1 MKNKEVCKEFIRRRV
16 ASGSNLV
23 STGDKLFSYNT
34 CIAQF
39 NGHALILNETKYSVT
54 TSKHQSYL
62 RKTVT
67 DSGIWATTYLVDNVN
82 YNTRD
87 LVEVYERIY
96 RDY

>member
-1 MKNKEVCKEFIRRRV
+1 MKNKEVCNEFIHRRV

-54 TSKHQSYL
+54 TSKHQHYL
-62 RKTVT
+62 RIAITN
-67 DSGIWATTYLVDNVN
+67 SGIWSTTCIIDNID

-87 LVEVYERIY
+87 LIQLYERIY